1 MKGSN
6 TKSNKKEI
14 WIMKELI
21 ERMRQ
26 GKNSYEFKNRD
37 GFVTTVHGDSYEEA
51 YEKFKEYIGID

>member
-1 MKGSN
+1 
-6 TKSNKKEI
+6 
-14 WIMKELI
+14 MKELI

-51 YEKFKEYIGID
+51 YEKFKEYIGIDW